1 MRPQQHLRTL
11 HQSRNLSP
19 NRDRQIQRTPP
30 RPLSQCSFVFETLG
44 KSHDLLEA
52 IDAGDPAIPVFTD
65 DHVKTVGAEVDGSQN
80 LGVGIRPV
88 IRRTVIRWFVNNSVV
103 DNSGPEEFQ

>member
-1 MRPQQHLRTL
+1 M
-11 HQSRNLSP
+11 
-19 NRDRQIQRTPP
+19 
-30 RPLSQCSFVFETLG
+30 
-44 KSHDLLEA
+44 
-52 IDAGDPAIPVFTD
+52 PAFTD